1 MAQRTVTEL
10 VGVYDAEGTL
20 RGEVRYWVGARLGTA
35 HCSLC
40 ELTHGTFRE
49 RAEWRACRA
58 DLPVPFHTFHT
69 DDQPDDARA
78 TAAGEYPVV
87 VARTDMGPVVLLR
100 RAELDA
106 CAGDLDAFRA
116 ALAEAAVR
124 LGLAWGG
131 SGH

>member
-10 VGVYDAEGTL
+10 VGVYDAEGSL
-20 RGEVRYWVGARLGTA
+20 LGEVRYWVGARLGTT

-49 RAEWRACRA
+49 RADWRACR
-58 DLPVPFHTFHT
+58 DQLPVPFRAFHT

-78 TAAGEYPVV
+78 AAAGEYPVV
-87 VARTDMGPVVLLR
+87 VARTTDGPTVLLG

-106 CAGDLDAFRA
+106 CHGYLDAFRS
-116 ALAEAAVR
+116 ALADSAVR
-124 LGLAWGG
+124 LGLAWG
-131 SGH
+131 